1 MAERQLLKVCYG
13 DQMLLDE
20 LTKFIQGV
28 VTNGSEVSKDEV
40 IAFYGYYPEFVR
52 FSEYSSKWKTSTF
65 KNVCTGLG
73 YRVNPD
79 RPNGRWLKTVNGENK
94 DWYLLD
100 AQKGVIACAESGST
114 RQEPEPA
121 PVVTGGRFTDFLF
134 DPEEVSV

>member
-1 MAERQLLKVCYG
+1 MAERQLLQICYG

-20 LTKFIQGV
+20 LTKFIKGV
-28 VTNGSEVSKDEV
+28 VSNGSEVSKDEV
-40 IAFYGYYPEFVR
+40 IAFYGYYPEFER

-65 KNVCTGLG
+65 KNLCTGLG

-100 AQKGVIACAESGST
+100 AQKAVMKGAESGAT
-114 RQEPEPA
+114 PLG
-121 PVVTGGRFTDFLF
+121 T
-134 DPEEVSV
+134 